1 MIANI
6 QNIVNAY
13 HCPTPSW
20 FEMLP
25 SIINY
30 LTYIEESFDKESG
43 KTRYFRKR
51 LTNTDIGVYR
61 AIHQRAGQGKCFA
74 STATLEKQAACGD
87 ESVTKAKRIFQMP
100 FEQLGGSPL
109 IHLEER
115 YIFTTDED
123 GGRVNKRPQHF
134 ITPANIWAYNNAFKE
149 NLPDDFPEMSEELT
163 KEQAALAIE
172 KMGQQSLFEIVHKGG
187 ADPLYRISLSGSS
200 AKPDQ
205 PPGGS
210 SAKSDILKPH
220 ISNPLIKEPNPPL
233 SAVEV
238 SIKKILLSED
248 EVQSGFVSEQ
258 KAMEWM
264 ESFGINKAI
273 RTQMLSRPLEEL
285 IASARYTRLAMQ
297 KKTEGQNPVT
307 DPTGYYVETVKRR
320 WWRAAAKD

>member
-187 ADPLYRISLSGSS
+187 ADPLNRI
-200 AKPDQ
+200 
-205 PPGGS
+205 
-210 SAKSDILKPH
+210 
-220 ISNPLIKEPNPPL
+220 
-233 SAVEV
+233 
-238 SIKKILLSED
+238 
-248 EVQSGFVSEQ
+248 
-258 KAMEWM
+258 
-264 ESFGINKAI
+264 
-273 RTQMLSRPLEEL
+273 
-285 IASARYTRLAMQ
+285 Y
-297 KKTEGQNPVT
+297 
-307 DPTGYYVETVKRR
+307 
-320 WWRAAAKD
+320 